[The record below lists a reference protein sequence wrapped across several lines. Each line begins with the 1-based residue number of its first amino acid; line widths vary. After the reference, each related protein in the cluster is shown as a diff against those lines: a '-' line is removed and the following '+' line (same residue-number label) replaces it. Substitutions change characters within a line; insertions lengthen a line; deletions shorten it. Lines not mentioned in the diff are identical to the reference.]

1 MNDSANAIRL
11 PSTDELIAPVTIL
24 DAQGQVVRVLAA
36 DEFRRTHPRDAT
48 ARFPMAAARRRRRD
62 PA

>member
-1 MNDSANAIRL
+1 MNDSVNAVRL
-11 PSTDELIAPVTIL
+11 PPTDEFIAPVTIL

-36 DEFRRTHPRDAT
+36 DEFRRTHPRDTT
-48 ARFPMAAARRRRRD
+48 ARFRMAVVRRRRRD